1 MDQASSTLKAD
12 ETADGQG
19 RMVPTTIAVKLPAR
33 IHQDEDGSL
42 WADIPAL
49 PGCVAGGSDLDE
61 VLANLGE
68 AAEGWILAKH
78 DVEAGWPNRCKS
90 RTAQL

>member
-1 MDQASSTLKAD
+1 
-12 ETADGQG
+12 
-19 RMVPTTIAVKLPAR
+19 MVPTNIAVKLPAR
-33 IHQDEDGSL
+33 IHRDEDGSP

-68 AAEGWILAKH
+68 AAEGWILAKN
-78 DVEAGWPNRCKS
+78 DVETKGWPNQPASSTEHLRDKMWI
-90 RTAQL
+90 

>member
-1 MDQASSTLKAD
+1 
-12 ETADGQG
+12 
-19 RMVPTTIAVKLPAR
+19 MVPTTIAVKLPAR

-42 WADIPAL
+42 WADIPAARMR
-49 PGCVAGGSDLDE
+49 GGGGSDLDE

-78 DVEAGWPNRCKS
+78 DVETKGWPNVSAVPSQPRA
-90 RTAQL
+90 TAAPPGERHAAG